1 MHPIQESFRNICN
14 WSDATMMSSNATS
27 PAVNHVPTPLPHVE
41 MSPSS
46 SHDEDAMKVMAT
58 PAAGHMMS
66 ADDPDN
72 PQNWPT
78 LKKSTHPP

>member
-1 MHPIQESFRNICN
+1 
-14 WSDATMMSSNATS
+14 
-27 PAVNHVPTPLPHVE
+27 

-58 PAAGHMMS
+58 PAAGHMMT

-78 LKKSTHPP
+78 LKKFYASAVAFAFAWIV